1 MKTNNMISTV
11 LKTLTFV
18 VLAFGITNCNKGNN
32 NNANYGYGMVNGYRI
47 VNNIC
52 YQSYNGISTPVANN
66 ACPANTPMYQ
76 MNGNVCNQ
84 VVNGQYIP
92 QPNPALCSA
101 NGSAYGVNGACAP
114 QMINGQYVQQPN
126 CNPGMNGMYGVN
138 GMNGMNGAYNTV
150 TQTCYGSYY
159 HAQYGNVNCGT
170 QYYCQGPGFTNQYGQ
185 PVICQ

>member
-32 NNANYGYGMVNGYRI
+32 NNANYGYGVNGYRI

-84 VVNGQYIP
+84 VVNGQYIA
-92 QPNPALCSA
+92 QPNMALC
-101 NGSAYGVNGACAP
+101 NTTGTAYGANGACAP
-114 QMINGQYVQQPN
+114 QMVNGQYVQQPY
-126 CNPGMNGMYGVN
+126 CNTGMNGMYGVN
-138 GMNGMNGAYNTV
+138 GMM
-150 TQTCYGSYY
+150 TQVCMGPHTD
-159 HAQYGNVNCGT
+159 GNQWVNCGT
-170 QYYCQGPGFTNQYGQ
+170 QMNCSGYTLYNQSMQMVRCQ
-185 PVICQ
+185 